1 MKQTSQK
8 KVGAWGSRLLI
19 AAALLATVFAG
30 LLASPPATAQSV
42 PPVQTVPAQPGTDPG
57 TGCGWGADNPG
68 CIVDS
73 ALPTASS
80 PPASPTATASPTPT
94 ATSTTPPAAKN
105 QYTVPDTAADS
116 STATASPT
124 ASATTSPTASAT
136 TSPGTQLPPSGG
148 YSLGLV
154 AALAL
159 VAFGAVA
166 LVLVLVRRA
175 AS

>member
-1 MKQTSQK
+1 MKQTSHK
-8 KVGAWGSRLLI
+8 KGAAWGSTLMI
-19 AAALLATVFAG
+19 AGALLATVLAG

-42 PPVQTVPAQPGTDPG
+42 PPLYPGPGAPSDPPNTDPCHFKYE
-57 TGCGWGADNPG
+57 CGPVGSPTA
-68 CIVDS
+68 S
-73 ALPTASS
+73 PTASS
-80 PPASPTATASPTPT
+80 TATASPTASPTPT
-94 ATSTTPPAAKN
+94 ATSTTSPAAKD
-105 QYTVPDTAADS
+105 QYKVPDTAADS
-116 STATASPT
+116 STASPT
-124 ASATTSPTASAT
+124 ASPTASAT

>member
-1 MKQTSQK
+1 MR
-8 KVGAWGSRLLI
+8 G
-19 AAALLATVFAG
+19 F
-30 LLASPPATAQSV
+30 
-42 PPVQTVPAQPGTDPG
+42 D
-57 TGCGWGADNPG
+57 TG
-68 CIVDS
+68 
-73 ALPTASS
+73 
-80 PPASPTATASPTPT
+80 SPTATASPTPT
-94 ATSTTPPAAKN
+94 ATSTTSPAAKD
-105 QYTVPDTAADS
+105 QYKVPDTAADS

-124 ASATTSPTASAT
+124 ASPTASAT

-148 YSLGLV
+148 YSLRLV

>member
-1 MKQTSQK
+1 MKQTSHK
-8 KVGAWGSRLLI
+8 KGAAWGSRLMI
-19 AAALLATVFAG
+19 AAALLATVCAG
-30 LLASPPATAQSV
+30 LLASPPAIAQSV
-42 PPVQTVPAQPGTDPG
+42 PPVQPVPGDPNIDPG
-57 TGCGWGADNPG
+57 TGCPWWDYDRCAHMRGFDTG
-68 CIVDS
+68 
-73 ALPTASS
+73 
-80 PPASPTATASPTPT
+80 SPTATASPTPT
-94 ATSTTPPAAKN
+94 ATSTTSPAAKD
-105 QYTVPDTAADS
+105 QYKVPDTAADS

-124 ASATTSPTASAT
+124 ASPTASAT

-148 YSLGLV
+148 YSLRLV